1 MTPQPPPRCP
11 PTGHSRGRRAGP
23 MTHREMDTQTIGS
36 PETEARLSTP
46 GSHEDSRVLVASDDP
61 NATTGL
67 ANLLSDNGYHCT
79 VVDDVVE
86 ARAFLAQDDFALV
99 LMDMELP
106 GLGGLA
112 LVLEITENYPN
123 SAVFLLTQLDDPAL
137 VTNALEIGAYGYM
150 VKPLDPNQI
159 LIDVTNAL
167 HRRSVEKK
175 HRSET
180 DELRTLVRARAKDLR
195 DAKARLERAERELLS
210 SREETIE
217 RLSIAAE
224 FRDNETIKHIKRMSG
239 YCEILARGSGLDA
252 EHCEMIR
259 IASKLHDVGKI
270 GLPDH
275 ILTKHGPLSDEE
287 RAIMQEHTENG
298 YRILAGSN
306 SEVLSIAA
314 SIALTHHER
323 FDGKGYPRG
332 LSGETIPLEGRIVAV
347 ADVFDGLTS
356 ERVYKKAV
364 PLEAAVSIM
373 RGESDRQLDG
383 DLVDLFLSSMDF
395 ILPVRDQFK
404 DR

>member
-1 MTPQPPPRCP
+1 MN
-11 PTGHSRGRRAGP
+11 
-23 MTHREMDTQTIGS
+23 TQTIGS
-36 PETEARLSTP
+36 PQTDARKDAP
-46 GSHEDSRVLVASDDP
+46 GSLADGRVLVASDDP
-61 NATTGL
+61 SICSGL
-67 ANLLSDNGYHCT
+67 AGLLSDNGYHCT

-86 ARAFLAQDDFALV
+86 ARAFLSQDDFALV
-99 LMDMELP
+99 LMDTGLP

-112 LVLEITENYPN
+112 LVLEITENYPD
-123 SAVFLLTQLDDPAL
+123 SAVFVLTQLDDPDL
-137 VTNALEIGAYGYM
+137 ISNALEMGAYGYM
-150 VKPLDPNQI
+150 VKPVNSNQV
-159 LIDVTNAL
+159 LIDVGSAL
-167 HRRSVEKK
+167 QRRAVEIES
-175 HRSET
+175 RRERE
-180 DELRTLVRARAKDLR
+180 ELRSLVRSKSDDLR
-195 DAKARLERAERELLS
+195 ETKARLQRTERELLS

-270 GLPDH
+270 GLPDD
-275 ILTKHGPLSDEE
+275 ILTKHGPLTPEE
-287 RAIMQEHTENG
+287 REIMQEHTENG

-332 LSGETIPLEGRIVAV
+332 LSGESIPLEGRIVAV

-364 PLEAAVSIM
+364 PLEAAVSIL

-383 DLVDLFLSSMDF
+383 DLVDLFLSSMDY

>member
-1 MTPQPPPRCP
+1 MN
-11 PTGHSRGRRAGP
+11 
-23 MTHREMDTQTIGS
+23 TQTIGS
-36 PETEARLSTP
+36 SETDTHTGAP
-46 GSHEDSRVLVASDDP
+46 GSLGDARVLLASDDHSST
-61 NATTGL
+61 NGL
-67 ANLLSDNGYHCT
+67 ATLLSDNGYHCT

-112 LVLEITENYPN
+112 LVLEITENYPG
-123 SAVFLLTQLDDPAL
+123 SAVFLLTQLDDPAQ
-137 VTNALEIGAYGYM
+137 VTNALQMGAYGYM
-150 VKPLDPNQI
+150 VKPLDAKQV

-167 HRRSVEKK
+167 HRRSVEMKD
-175 HRSET
+175 RRERE
-180 DELRTLVRARAKDLR
+180 ELRDVLSVRTDDLR
-195 DAKARLERAERELLS
+195 DAKARLQRAERELFS

-270 GLPDH
+270 GLPDE
-275 ILTKHGPLSDEE
+275 ILTKHGPLTPEE

-306 SEVLSIAA
+306 SEVLTIAA

-323 FDGKGYPRG
+323 YDGKGYPRG
-332 LSGETIPLEGRIVAV
+332 LSGESIPLEGRIVAV

-364 PLEAAVSIM
+364 PLQAAVSIL

-383 DLVDLFLSSMDF
+383 DLVDLFLSSMDY
-395 ILPVRDQFK
+395 IQPIRDQFK

>member
-1 MTPQPPPRCP
+1 MN
-11 PTGHSRGRRAGP
+11 
-23 MTHREMDTQTIGS
+23 TQIIGS
-36 PETEARLSTP
+36 PETDAEQSAP
-46 GSHEDSRVLVASDDP
+46 GSPVDARVLIASDDP
-61 NATTGL
+61 DVCGGL
-67 ANLLSDNGYHCT
+67 ASLLSDNGYHCT
-79 VVDDVVE
+79 VVDEVVD

-99 LMDMELP
+99 LMDTDLP
-106 GLGGLA
+106 ELGGTA
-112 LVLEITENYPN
+112 LVLEITENYPD
-123 SAVFLLTQLDDPAL
+123 SAIVMLSRLDDPPL
-137 VTNALEIGAYGYM
+137 VSKALEMGAYGYM
-150 VKPLDPNQI
+150 VKPLESHQV
-159 LIDVTNAL
+159 LISVTSAL
-167 HRRSVEKK
+167 RRRTQEIE
-175 HRSET
+175 RRRET
-180 DELRTLVRARAKDLR
+180 EELQGIVRARSEDLQEIR
-195 DAKARLERAERELLS
+195 ARLQRAEQELFS

-275 ILTKHGPLSDEE
+275 ILTKHGPLTDEE
-287 RAIMQEHTENG
+287 RTIMQEHTENG
-298 YRILAGSN
+298 YRILAGSS

-323 FDGKGYPRG
+323 FDGGGYPRG
-332 LSGETIPLEGRIVAV
+332 LSRESIPLEGRIVAV

-356 ERVYKKAV
+356 ERVYKRAV

-395 ILPVRDQFK
+395 ILPVKDQFQ
-404 DR
+404 DA